1 LIGWFSIPERKVHM
15 ERVFIIAA
23 VIIGLNIG
31 STSFAGNLNIGGYNQ
46 FQPNQ
51 VTENQIGAGWGHKS
65 MTYGM
70 MNLMSGMTTQ
80 AAKIIRSGKASKEMN
95 KRLAEILEHIA
106 EMLNYAPSYMMG
118 VKVVD
123 SNMVSLMQS
132 MLKDLEKM
140 RKQIGLK

>member
-1 LIGWFSIPERKVHM
+1 MKKI
-15 ERVFIIAA
+15 FIIAA

-31 STSFAGNLNIGGYNQ
+31 STSFAKDLNVGGYQQ
-46 FQPNQ
+46 FHPNQ

-80 AAKIIRSGKASKEMN
+80 AAKIIGSGKASKEMN
-95 KRLAEILEHIA
+95 NRLAEILDHVA

-118 VKVVD
+118 VKAVD
-123 SNMVSLMQS
+123 SNMISLMQD

-140 RKQIGLK
+140 RKEIDLK

>member
-1 LIGWFSIPERKVHM
+1 M
-15 ERVFIIAA
+15 
-23 VIIGLNIG
+23 
-31 STSFAGNLNIGGYNQ
+31 GGYEQ
-46 FQPNQ
+46 FHPNQ
-51 VTENQIGAGWGHKS
+51 VTENQIGSGWGHKS

-80 AAKIIRSGKASKEMN
+80 AAKIIGSGKASKEMN
-95 KRLAEILEHIA
+95 KRLAEMLDHVA

-123 SNMVSLMQS
+123 SKMINLMQG

-140 RKQIGLK
+140 RKQIGIK

>member
-1 LIGWFSIPERKVHM
+1 MKK
-15 ERVFIIAA
+15 VFIILAFSL
-23 VIIGLNIG
+23 IGLGIG
-31 STSFAGNLNIGGYNQ
+31 PSSFAGHLNVGGYEQ
-46 FQPNQ
+46 FHPNQ

-80 AAKIIRSGKASKEMN
+80 AAEIIRSGQTSKEMN
-95 KRLAEILEHIA
+95 KRLAEILEHVA
-106 EMLNYAPSYMMG
+106 EMLNDAPSYMMG

-123 SNMVSLMQS
+123 SNMMNLMQG

-140 RKQIGLK
+140 RKEIRQN

>member
-1 LIGWFSIPERKVHM
+1 MKKI
-15 ERVFIIAA
+15 FIIAA

-31 STSFAGNLNIGGYNQ
+31 SIVFAEDLKVGGYEQ
-46 FQPNQ
+46 FHPNQ
-51 VTENQIGAGWGHKS
+51 VTDNHIGAGWGHKS

-95 KRLAEILEHIA
+95 KRLAEILEHVA

-123 SNMVSLMQS
+123 SNMINLMQG

-140 RKQIGLK
+140 RKQVGIE

>member
-1 LIGWFSIPERKVHM
+1 MKKIFIFSV
-15 ERVFIIAA
+15 

-31 STSFAGNLNIGGYNQ
+31 STSFAQNLKVGGYEQ
-46 FQPNQ
+46 FHPNQ

-70 MNLMSGMTTQ
+70 MNLMAGMTTQ

-95 KRLAEILEHIA
+95 NRLAEILDHVA

-118 VKVVD
+118 VEDVD
-123 SNMVSLMQS
+123 SNMISLMQG
-132 MLKDLEKM
+132 MLQDLEKM
-140 RKQIGLK
+140 RKEIGIH

>member
-1 LIGWFSIPERKVHM
+1 MKKI
-15 ERVFIIAA
+15 FIIVA

-31 STSFAGNLNIGGYNQ
+31 FTSFAKDLNVGGFQQFHSNQ
-46 FQPNQ
+46 I
-51 VTENQIGAGWGHKS
+51 TENQIGAGWGHKS

-80 AAKIIRSGKASKEMN
+80 AAKIIRSGKATQKMN
-95 KRLAEILEHIA
+95 TRLA

-123 SNMVSLMQS
+123 SNMMNLMQG

-140 RKQIGLK
+140 RKEIRLN

>member
-1 LIGWFSIPERKVHM
+1 MKK
-15 ERVFIIAA
+15 VFIIAA
-23 VIIGLNIG
+23 VIIGLSIG
-31 STSFAGNLNIGGYNQ
+31 SISLAEELNIGGYEQ
-46 FQPNQ
+46 FHPNI
-51 VTENQIGAGWGHKS
+51 VTEGNIGAGWGHKS

-95 KRLAEILEHIA
+95 KRLAEILDHIA

-118 VKVVD
+118 VKAVD
-123 SNMVSLMQS
+123 SNMISLMQG

-140 RKQIGLK
+140 RKQIGIK

>member
-1 LIGWFSIPERKVHM
+1 MKKI
-15 ERVFIIAA
+15 FIIA
-23 VIIGLNIG
+23 VFIIGLNIG
-31 STSFAGNLNIGGYNQ
+31 SPSFAGNLNIGGYEQ

-51 VTENQIGAGWGHKS
+51 VTGNQIGAGWGHKS

-80 AAKIIRSGKASKEMN
+80 AAKIIRSRKASKEMN
-95 KRLAEILEHIA
+95 KRLAEILEHVA

-123 SNMVSLMQS
+123 SNMISLMQG

-140 RKQIGLK
+140 RKEINLK

>member
-1 LIGWFSIPERKVHM
+1 MKK
-15 ERVFIIAA
+15 VFIIAA
-23 VIIGLNIG
+23 VIIGLSIG
-31 STSFAGNLNIGGYNQ
+31 SISFAGNQNVGGYEQ
-46 FQPNQ
+46 FHPNQ
-51 VTENQIGAGWGHKS
+51 ATENQIGAGWGHKS

-95 KRLAEILEHIA
+95 KRLAEILEHVA

-118 VKVVD
+118 VKAVD
-123 SNMVSLMQS
+123 SNMISLMQN

-140 RKQIGLK
+140 RKEIGVK

>member
-1 LIGWFSIPERKVHM
+1 M

-31 STSFAGNLNIGGYNQ
+31 STSFAGNLNIGDYKQ

>member
-1 LIGWFSIPERKVHM
+1 MKKL
-15 ERVFIIAA
+15 FIIAA
-23 VIIGLNIG
+23 VIFGLNLEA
-31 STSFAGNLNIGGYNQ
+31 TSFAEHQKVGGYEQ
-46 FQPNQ
+46 LHSNQ
-51 VTENQIGAGWGHKS
+51 VAENQIGAGWGHKS

-123 SNMVSLMQS
+123 SNMVSLMQN